1 MTRTCSDCAA
11 PISSQSR
18 HGRCR
23 RCAIHKLNADPDYCA
38 RRTEGV
44 RRRFADPIYRAK
56 QTRQIR
62 AGNRQA
68 WRDPDKRE
76 RMLSTLAANRAKAWT
91 EEARALWT
99 AGRKEAGR
107 KRHETVMAWCP
118 PEYRAEYRHLRLTKK
133 MRAADAKAFIL
144 AKLTPF
150 EKQMQAVRNGAR
162 LVDRPNLRR
171 ADPDRTLGGVVG
183 VIA

>member
-1 MTRTCSDCAA
+1 MSLACSDCET
-11 PISSQSR
+11 PISAQSR

-23 RCAIHKLNADPDYCA
+23 RCAIRKLNADPDYCA

-44 RRRFADPIYRAK
+44 RRRFADPTYRA
-56 QTRQIR
+56 RQARRIR

-76 RMLSTLAANRAKAWT
+76 RMLSALAANRAKAWT
-91 EEARALWT
+91 DEARALWA

-133 MRAADAKAFIL
+133 MLAADAKAFIL

-162 LVDRPNLRR
+162 LVEKPVLRKSEP
-171 ADPDRTLGGVVG
+171 AFTLGGVVG
-183 VIA
+183 AIA